1 MATVTTMKNDVNNKE
16 DDDLFAC
23 SMMLHRWSVSNSFL
37 SLTYKDNAGDDDDV
51 QRIINCKKI
60 KYKFKVLCFSGA
72 LFLSHPKQ
80 VEFCCDKLLLCI
92 VITLSE
98 QTVYV

>member
-1 MATVTTMKNDVNNKE
+1 MKAMTNDDNNND

-37 SLTYKDNAGDDDDV
+37 SLTYKDDAGDDDDV

-60 KYKFKVLCFSGA
+60 KYKF
-72 LFLSHPKQ
+72 
-80 VEFCCDKLLLCI
+80 
-92 VITLSE
+92 
-98 QTVYV
+98 